1 MRRKAPKGKSQP
13 VQLSE
18 HDCHE
23 AQAVATQ
30 SIGQGSVVHGSHSCV
45 AGQLSP
51 PFTGETSTSLT
62 RIFWSPLAPSLLHET
77 AQADQLLQVETTQPT
92 EHPLIPQ
99 EADMDVGGHGAPP
112 NCAATVTART
122 LAFVVAPS
130 HTVEHSDQLA
140 HGAVTQS
147 RGHRCRATHQPRM
160 MVQSTAESL
169 CTADAQP
176 AMQGVTCALQEVS
189 SFVFSREFSRE
200 V

>member
-1 MRRKAPKGKSQP
+1 MH
-13 VQLSE
+13 LSE
-18 HDCHE
+18 HDCHA
-23 AQAVATQ
+23 AQAVAAQ
-30 SIGQGSVVHGSHSCV
+30 STGQGSTIHGSDSCV

-51 PFTGETSTSLT
+51 PSTGITSTSLT
-62 RIFWSPLAPSLLHET
+62 RTFWCPLEPSLLHET

-92 EHPLIPQ
+92 GHPLIPQ
-99 EADMDVGGHGAPP
+99 EADMDVCGHGAPP

-130 HTVEHSDQLA
+130 HAVEHSDQLA

-147 RGHRCRATHQPRM
+147 RGHRCRATHRPRM

-169 CTADAQP
+169 CTADRL

-189 SFVFSREFSRE
+189 SFVFSRE

>member
-1 MRRKAPKGKSQP
+1 MH
-13 VQLSE
+13 LSE
-18 HDCHE
+18 HDCHA

-30 SIGQGSVVHGSHSCV
+30 STGQGSVIHGSDSCV

-51 PFTGETSTSLT
+51 PSTGITSTSLT
-62 RIFWSPLAPSLLHET
+62 RTFWCPLEPSLLLLHET

-176 AMQGVTCALQEVS
+176 AMQGVTWALQEVS